1 METDTQDS
9 NGGLEFR
16 WVHTLQFRMFLHEIL
31 SFTSF
36 TCHGKIPDYK
46 HHFFLILFRWQFN
59 CVDFSSFMTG
69 GGAGAEYGPGAEQCE
84 GAEPGSGDSAAGPS
98 LAAAAASASAA
109 ALLQSL
115 ASQGAPLS
123 SCLPGHNI

>member
-16 WVHTLQFRMFLHEIL
+16 WVQTLQLRMFLHATL
-31 SFTSF
+31 CFTSF
-36 TCHGKIPDYK
+36 TCHGRIL
-46 HHFFLILFRWQFN
+46 FFLILFRWQFN

-69 GGAGAEYGPGAEQCE
+69 GGAGAEYGAGAEQCE
-84 GAEPGSGDSAAGPS
+84 GAEPGSDSTAGPS

-115 ASQGAPLS
+115 ASQGAPLA